1 MCKNYNWSNYTILVT
16 EDDPLNFKYIEL
28 LLTKKTQTNII
39 WAKNGTESIQYA
51 QKDMSINLVLL
62 DLHLPDIE
70 GLQVLQITKKH
81 RPELPVFIQ
90 TANTWNDENRICIE
104 AGADDFF
111 TKPIHMDNLLAAMN
125 IKLEEQIIS
134 TI

>member
-1 MCKNYNWSNYTILVT
+1 MCKIYNWSNYTILVT
-16 EDDPLNFKYIEL
+16 EDDPLNFKYLEL

-39 WAKNGTESIQYA
+39 WAKNGTDSIRFA
-51 QKDMSINLVLL
+51 QENMAINLVLL

-70 GLQVLQITKKH
+70 GLHVLQITKKH
-81 RPELPVFIQ
+81 RPDLPIFIQ
-90 TANTWNDENRICIE
+90 TANTWNDENRICRE

-111 TKPIHMDNLLAAMN
+111 TKPINMDKLLNAMN

-134 TI
+134 I